1 MHTHIELIAR
11 GVIIHGGKILLC
23 KGKTKANFFFPGG
36 HVEFGEDSA
45 VALKRELKEEID
57 AGVTS
62 ARFIGVWENQFI
74 QEGIQKHEVNILFEA
89 RLASPDIK
97 NMEDHIETVWVPL
110 TEFKKARVLPVSLKE
125 RVTQWMEDGQTFFG
139 SGKDG
144 IKS

>member
-74 QEGIQKHEVNILFEA
+74 QEGIQKHEVNMVFETK
-89 RLASPDIK
+89 LISPNIK
-97 NMEDHIETVWVPL
+97 NMEDHIESMWMPL
-110 TEFKKARVLPVSLKE
+110 AEFKSARVLPVFLKE
-125 RVTQWMEDGQTFFG
+125 KVLQWMEDENMFFG
-139 SGKDG
+139 GENDKR
-144 IKS
+144 